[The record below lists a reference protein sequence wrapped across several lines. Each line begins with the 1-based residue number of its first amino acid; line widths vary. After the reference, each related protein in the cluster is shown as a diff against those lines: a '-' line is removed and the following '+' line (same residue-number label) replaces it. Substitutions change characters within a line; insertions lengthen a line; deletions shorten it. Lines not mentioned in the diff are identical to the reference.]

1 MTAYRDG
8 WARGGGAAPGT
19 RRPLGTGS
27 GRAFG
32 DEPAPAAGFGTEP
45 GRGDAGRHFGEAA
58 EGEDGAPGRHLGN
71 APGTGPGSDLHHDH
85 DRDRGRD
92 FGSEGDHA

>member
-8 WARGGGAAPGT
+8 WTRGGGAAPGT

-32 DEPAPAAGFGTEP
+32 NDPDRAPARDYGRDFGS
-45 GRGDAGRHFGEAA
+45 D
-58 EGEDGAPGRHLGN
+58 
-71 APGTGPGSDLHHDH
+71 PGSDLGSDL
-85 DRDRGRD
+85 
-92 FGSEGDHA
+92 GSEGDHA